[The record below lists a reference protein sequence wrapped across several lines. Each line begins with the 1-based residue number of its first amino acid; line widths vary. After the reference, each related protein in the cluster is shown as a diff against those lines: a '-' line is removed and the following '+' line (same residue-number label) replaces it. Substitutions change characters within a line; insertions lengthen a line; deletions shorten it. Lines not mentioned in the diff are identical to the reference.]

1 MYKVVSREFTS
12 TRFEIYQSHD
22 LGRLQALCYE
32 CDQWVACM
40 EVVRDVTL
48 RVVGC
53 SCPTRDIALEDAI
66 HASGLNLPADPTKR
80 SKTLEQHLIDGNCQI
95 STVTPVKKGINIH
108 VYQWIAFWTG
118 INVLSIDIDSNREEI
133 VA

>member
-12 TRFEIYQSHD
+12 TRFEIYQSLD
-22 LGRLQALCYE
+22 MRWLEALCYE
-32 CDQWVACM
+32 CDNWVANM
-40 EVVRDVTL
+40 VVVGETL

-53 SCPTRDIALEDAI
+53 YCPTRDISLEETI
-66 HASGLNLPADPTKR
+66 SASGLTLPSDPIAR

-118 INVLSIDIDSNREEI
+118 INVLSIDINSNSDEV